1 MAFFNTCSLN
11 YRSVVAVNI
20 SNSINKMKFEK
31 LSLASVKNVLSR
43 AELRKIMA
51 GSGAPPPPPPGG
63 GGGTGGSGGLPGSGY
78 GDGCYVSYFGCNCVS
93 DGLGSH
99 GTCQ

>member
-1 MAFFNTCSLN
+1 MVT
-11 YRSVVAVNI
+11 VNI

-51 GSGAPPPPPPGG
+51 GSGATPPPT
-63 GGGTGGSGGLPGSGY
+63 GGGTGGAGGSGGLPGGEL
-78 GDGCYVSYFGCNCVS
+78 GHGCYVSYFGCNCVP
-93 DGLGSH
+93 DGPGLLH
-99 GTCQ
+99 GTCH